1 MIRGIGVD
9 VVDVA
14 RFARS
19 AERTPGLVPRL
30 FAPAERSLPA
40 RSLAARFAAK
50 EALIKALGG
59 PGGISWQDM
68 EVVRDEHGDPS
79 FRVAGVVAEVAAAR
93 GVTRIHL
100 SMSHDA
106 GLATAFVVTEGDD
119 L

>member
-1 MIRGIGVD
+1 VIRGIGVD

-30 FAPAERSLPA
+30 FAPAERPLPA

-68 EVVRDEHGDPS
+68 EVVRDAHGDPS
-79 FRVAGVVAEVAAAR
+79 FAVRGAVAAVAAER

-106 GLATAFVVTEGDD
+106 GLATAFVVTEGEGA
-119 L
+119 